1 MAEFAYEP
9 EPAGGVVLAPGESA
23 REIAGK
29 SPWRLAGRRL
39 LRNRVALAAGGL
51 FVLIVVVSFGA
62 PLYAEHIAHTDPFAN
77 NLNGTTV
84 VDGKKVEVLQ
94 QGGGPLKLGETPIGP
109 TWQSNYFLGADNQG
123 RDVMARVL
131 YGGRA
136 SLLIGV
142 GSAVL
147 ACLAAL
153 LFALVAGFFRGPV
166 DMVLSRLMDLI
177 WAFPIFLLAISL
189 ATVLLTA
196 PDGLQWGPVHVDP
209 SSLWV
214 PTLIIALVYVPY
226 VYRPVRGQVLSVRE
240 KEYVEAAI
248 SQGASNVR
256 LMFGE
261 ILPNVVTTVIV
272 MLPLMIATTILTESA
287 LSFLSIGV
295 QPPKASWG
303 TIIDD
308 GQDLL
313 YSRPW
318 VAIAPGIMIVLTVL
332 SLNVLGDGVRD
343 ALDPRAKLRIKG

>member
-39 LRNRVALAAGGL
+39 LRNRVALAAAGL

-136 SLLIGV
+136 SLQIGV
-142 GSAVL
+142 ASALISTLIAL
-147 ACLAAL
+147 AIAL
-153 LFALVAGFFRGPV
+153 LAGFFRGWT
-166 DMVLSRLMDLI
+166 DTVLSRLMDLI
-177 WAFPIFLLAISL
+177 WAFPVYLLAISL
-189 ATVLLTA
+189 ATVLLTTA
-196 PDGLQWGPVHVDP
+196 
-209 SSLWV
+209 
-214 PTLIIALVYVPY
+214 
-226 VYRPVRGQVLSVRE
+226 
-240 KEYVEAAI
+240 
-248 SQGASNVR
+248 
-256 LMFGE
+256 
-261 ILPNVVTTVIV
+261 
-272 MLPLMIATTILTESA
+272 
-287 LSFLSIGV
+287 
-295 QPPKASWG
+295 
-303 TIIDD
+303 
-308 GQDLL
+308 
-313 YSRPW
+313 
-318 VAIAPGIMIVLTVL
+318 
-332 SLNVLGDGVRD
+332 
-343 ALDPRAKLRIKG
+343 

>member
-1 MAEFAYEP
+1 
-9 EPAGGVVLAPGESA
+9 
-23 REIAGK
+23 
-29 SPWRLAGRRL
+29 
-39 LRNRVALAAGGL
+39 
-51 FVLIVVVSFGA
+51 
-62 PLYAEHIAHTDPFAN
+62 
-77 NLNGTTV
+77 
-84 VDGKKVEVLQ
+84 
-94 QGGGPLKLGETPIGP
+94 
-109 TWQSNYFLGADNQG
+109 
-123 RDVMARVL
+123 
-131 YGGRA
+131 
-136 SLLIGV
+136 
-142 GSAVL
+142 VL
-147 ACLAAL
+147 ACFAAL
-153 LFALVAGFFRGPV
+153 LLALVAGFFGGAV
-166 DMVLSRLMDLI
+166 DVLLSRLMDLI

-209 SSLWV
+209 SSLWI

-248 SQGASNVR
+248 AQGASSLR
-256 LMFGE
+256 LMLSE
-261 ILPNVVTTVIV
+261 ILPNVITTVIV

-308 GQDLL
+308 GQALL

-343 ALDPRAKLRIKG
+343 ALDPRAKLRLKG